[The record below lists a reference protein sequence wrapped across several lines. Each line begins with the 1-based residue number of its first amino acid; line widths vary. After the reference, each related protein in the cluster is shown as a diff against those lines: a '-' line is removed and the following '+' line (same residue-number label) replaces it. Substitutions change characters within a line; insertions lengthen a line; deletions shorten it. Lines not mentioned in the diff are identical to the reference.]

1 MSKLCSN
8 LSFDIFTLT
17 NISFGSLSQQF
28 FEQFPLHKFWCGPN
42 INALIEVQE
51 SRGGQIYCCPVQSL
65 GNHGHLKRL
74 TKAKN
79 TT

>member
-17 NISFGSLSQQF
+17 NISFGSLLQL
-28 FEQFPLHKFWCGPN
+28 FEQISLDKFWCRPN
-42 INALIEVQE
+42 INDLIDVQG